1 LYNINMTIKKKKSK
15 QDKAIISETLS
26 PYDPIAHVK
35 KQKTTYQYR
44 DEKNPYSVALTL
56 QDKNIL

>member
-1 LYNINMTIKKKKSK
+1 MTIKKKKSK